1 MNIWNFRVNSISLLS
16 DSVGVKLFVLIRSK
30 KKKNL
35 KTSAKV
41 RVFCSEK
48 YFFFFFSN
56 LGSNDRC
63 DEISAK

>member
-16 DSVGVKLFVLIRSK
+16 DSVGVKLFFLIRSK

-48 YFFFFFSN
+48 YFFFFF
-56 LGSNDRC
+56 
-63 DEISAK
+63 